1 MTQHTDPL
9 LAPRENIEGRD
20 IGSTVSLIF
29 EDTGDIGTGPRLHKH
44 PYAETFVINAG
55 RALFTIG
62 DRRIEGSAGQTL
74 VAPAETPHKFEVIEH
89 YQAVHIHENDHFVTD
104 WLE

>member
-1 MTQHTDPL
+1 MSQDTNREFE
-9 LAPRENIEGRD
+9 PRSNIEGRD
-20 IGSTVSLIF
+20 IGSAVSLIF
-29 EDTGDIGTGPRLHKH
+29 EDWAEVDSGPRLHRH

-62 DRRIEGSAGQTL
+62 DDQVEGSAGQTL
-74 VAPAETPHKFEVIEH
+74 VAPANTPHKFVVLET
-89 YQAVHIHENDHFVTD
+89 YSAVHIHEADRFATD

>member
-1 MTQHTDPL
+1 MGQPTFP
-9 LAPRENIEGRD
+9 PRQNIEGRT

-29 EDTGDIGTGPRLHKH
+29 EDGAEVGSGPRLHQH
-44 PYAETFVINAG
+44 PYPETFVVNAG

-62 DRRIEGSAGQTL
+62 DREIEGSAGQTL
-74 VAPAETPHKFEVIEH
+74 VAPANTPHKFVVLQK
-89 YQAVHIHENDHFVTD
+89 YSAVHIHEADSFATD